1 MRYEII
7 IVKFRK
13 LKNNYELKAFHA
25 RVEDDAVAFLLAH
38 IGAENM
44 VSSLNEKSPVPF
56 KELNWSNLDRFR
68 QKTQGEPE
76 NKPEIKQMKL
86 RHSLPR
92 SRSRSKQDPNE
103 IANRHFD
110 ASDTDFDP
118 DKDNS
123 VYKAPKIRSK
133 PRKRP
138 NETMIRKVA
147 KPKSPSKRG
156 RRAKDNSEPTSSS
169 TIEIDQ
175 EAQWILKANKIW
187 NGIFHKVGGRV
198 YGSGVSLFEILILS
212 LFVFINHQ
220 RSSSNQSPI
229 RKTGLIW
236 TQRYICLGKGPNDET
251 CQARVIM
258 SVYTNDPRSILVREY
273 QYHSHAT
280 ADMVKPEE

>member
-1 MRYEII
+1 
-7 IVKFRK
+7 

-56 KELNWSNLDRFR
+56 KELNWSNLDRLR

-76 NKPEIKQMKL
+76 KKPEIKPEIKPMKVH
-86 RHSLPR
+86 HSLSR
-92 SRSRSKQDPNE
+92 SRSRSKQDADSPNE
-103 IANRHFD
+103 IANRHSD

-123 VYKAPKIRSK
+123 VYKAPKIHSK

-138 NETMIRKVA
+138 NETKIRKVA

-175 EAQWILKANKIW
+175 EAQWILKTNEIW

-198 YGSGVSLFEILILS
+198 YGSGVSLFEILLLS

-236 TQRYICLGKGPNDET
+236 TQRYICLGKGPNDEP

-258 SVYTNDPRSILVREY
+258 SVYTNDPRSIVVREY